1 LKVEIEQRV
10 KAIAHALMKRGWM
23 LVTAESCTGGGVAQ
37 ALTELA
43 GSSAWFER
51 GFVTY
56 SNRSKE
62 EMLGVDAALIERHGA
77 VSLEVVEAMAQ
88 GARKHSDGQVAL
100 AISGIAGPSGG
111 TPHKPLGTVCF
122 SWAIDQINLSSE
134 VVVFNGDRCSIRAQ
148 AIHYSLQGLAR
159 ILASTVATE

>member
-1 LKVEIEQRV
+1 MKVEIEQGV
-10 KAIAHALMKRGWM
+10 AAVAHVLLVRGWM
-23 LVTAESCTGGGVAQ
+23 LATAESCTGGGVAQ
-37 ALTELA
+37 ALTEQA

-62 EMLGVDAALIERHGA
+62 EMLGVEAALIERHGA

-88 GARKHSDGQVAL
+88 GALKHSAAQVAL

-111 TPHKPLGTVCF
+111 TPQKPVGTVCF
-122 SWAIDQINLSSE
+122 SWAIDQINFNAE
-134 VVVFNGDRCSIRAQ
+134 MVVFNGDRQSIRMQ
-148 AIHYSLQGLAR
+148 AIHHSLQGLLA
-159 ILASTVATE
+159 ILK